1 MSLNLE
7 RDIMPG
13 DLIPALG
20 NLRVVISLKTNNS
33 QVNLEIK
40 SCCLSPTV
48 RLDEFNTTCCI
59 FSRLPID
66 PHGIRLLP
74 SILSKR
80 ASFTISLF
88 QMINYSTAYLHCD
101 LSVCLRNYSECERCI
116 QSQNAHLGKEAG
128 AIFSSTGNRI
138 SFGPVLKE
146 ADNSSFSETADDTEA
161 MVVIISSVA
170 SCLLACLALFLVW
183 MANRRCLQRSAYCW
197 SRALCECQQNRAHC
211 KPANQTKI
219 CIERSI
225 II

>member
-1 MSLNLE
+1 
-7 RDIMPG
+7 MPG

-40 SCCLSPTV
+40 SCCLSPTG
-48 RLDEFNTTCCI
+48 RLDEFNNTTCCI
-59 FSRLPID
+59 FSRLPTE

-74 SILSKR
+74 SVLSKR

-101 LSVCLRNYSECERCI
+101 LSVCLRNHSECERHR
-116 QSQNAHLGKEAG
+116 NARLGEESR

-138 SFGPVLKE
+138 SFGPVLKG
-146 ADNSSFSETADDTEA
+146 ADNSSASETADDPEA

-170 SCLLACLALFLVW
+170 GCLLACLALLLVW
-183 MANRRCLQRSAYCW
+183 IGNRRCLQRSVYCW
-197 SRALCECQQNRAHC
+197 SKGRCEC
-211 KPANQTKI
+211 
-219 CIERSI
+219 
-225 II
+225 